1 MNNIQNNME
10 EKLFSCGI
18 FLDLKKA
25 FDTVDHS
32 ILLHKLVHYGV
43 RGIVNNW
50 FKSYLI
56 DRVQTTQC
64 GDNISTKEVTRYGVP
79 QGSVLG
85 PLLFLTYINDI
96 CVSSKVFQFYLFTD
110 DTNTY

>member
-1 MNNIQNNME
+1 MWNI
-10 EKLFSCGI
+10 
-18 FLDLKKA
+18 LDLKKA

-32 ILLHKLVHYGV
+32 ILLNKLDHYGV

-64 GDNISTKEVTRYGVP
+64 GDNISTKGITRYGVP

-85 PLLFLTYINDI
+85 PLLFFNLY
-96 CVSSKVFQFYLFTD
+96 K
-110 DTNTY
+110 

>member
-1 MNNIQNNME
+1 ME

-32 ILLHKLVHYGV
+32 ILLHKLDHYGV
-43 RGIVNNW
+43 RDIVNNW

-56 DRVQTTQC
+56 GIFVIKRRGWYRACANWKSRT
-64 GDNISTKEVTRYGVP
+64 NIDS
-79 QGSVLG
+79 
-85 PLLFLTYINDI
+85 
-96 CVSSKVFQFYLFTD
+96 LFTY
-110 DTNTY
+110 TLYNIVW